1 MKAARCS
8 VRSVGRRFAEAP
20 LRLLEAAETGVL
32 VVDRP
37 LNAALAAE
45 SDAEQDVAPSRRA
58 VATFRAA
65 IPEAERALAGA
76 QWRVN
81 EACKPVLAAEAA
93 PLLVEA
99 ESLKAEFDKMR
110 AALSFLSSS
119 LPAGS
124 TLRLLI
130 DNALAC
136 APARNL
142 EPPANGAKPTPCS
155 CATPP
160 PHCPKDLLDRRRDT
174 QRGGFRAA
182 LCCFESRNQDTA
194 RWLVSTTIRSVEDLM
209 KKPIIFAI
217 VAACL
222 AAPAL
227 AGTNDANQ
235 TTDSPG
241 TQQNARSVPEDA
253 QPGSIADR
261 RDDAKKG
268 LSRDPEDC
276 NKGCIG
282 GNP

>member
-1 MKAARCS
+1 
-8 VRSVGRRFAEAP
+8 
-20 LRLLEAAETGVL
+20 
-32 VVDRP
+32 
-37 LNAALAAE
+37 
-45 SDAEQDVAPSRRA
+45 
-58 VATFRAA
+58 
-65 IPEAERALAGA
+65 
-76 QWRVN
+76 
-81 EACKPVLAAEAA
+81 
-93 PLLVEA
+93 
-99 ESLKAEFDKMR
+99 
-110 AALSFLSSS
+110 
-119 LPAGS
+119 
-124 TLRLLI
+124 
-130 DNALAC
+130 
-136 APARNL
+136 
-142 EPPANGAKPTPCS
+142 
-155 CATPP
+155 
-160 PHCPKDLLDRRRDT
+160 
-174 QRGGFRAA
+174 
-182 LCCFESRNQDTA
+182 
-194 RWLVSTTIRSVEDLM
+194 M